1 MLGFSPL
8 REQNTVLPSLSL
20 LLSPPSSK
28 SKCCFYGSEDW
39 DGSSR
44 ETSPEWGVCPLV
56 GKALVGTFP
65 NKQAYEKNKATLKL
79 IMDF

>member
-1 MLGFSPL
+1 MLGFSPIE
-8 REQNTVLPSLSL
+8 RTKYCASFTLPS
-20 LLSPPSSK
+20 SPPPPK